1 MKKIFN
7 LGNICLFLA
16 ALLVT
21 VATAVIVN
29 VCGGEKLSVVMASA
43 FAGIIGTLAF
53 GGIAEARKWEITDG
67 PEPGIIGT
75 LAGMVIA
82 FFFI

>member
-7 LGNICLFLA
+7 VGNICLFLA

-29 VCGGEKLSVVMASA
+29 VCGGDKLSVVMASA
-43 FAGIIGTLAF
+43 FAGIIGTLALQVS
-53 GGIAEARKWEITDG
+53 GRLPTAQSQESSALSQEW
-67 PEPGIIGT
+67 
-75 LAGMVIA
+75 
-82 FFFI
+82 

>member
-7 LGNICLFLA
+7 VGNICLFLA

-29 VCGGEKLSVVMASA
+29 VCGGDKLSVVMASA

-53 GGIAEARKWEITDG
+53 GGIAEASKWEITDG